1 MEVPIWSILYMTI
14 TLPVAAVAPFTGKF
28 INLSEEKACY
38 KMVYYTLY
46 LGLSQSSEIALES

>member
-1 MEVPIWSILYMTI
+1 MTI